1 MTDTDGATGPMTL
14 VQRTLFAGPTE
25 WVNPDLYGKVL
36 RGSAVQRRGSVTI
49 AAESTFTSDT
59 YFGRFPAS
67 YWQRWTRVRAVTLS
81 CELQLAGEP
90 VEVLVR
96 ASDIGAHVRT
106 LGSTIVTESGT
117 ASIEVP
123 LTTFLDGGS
132 MWTEFRTS
140 AAEVKVSAV
149 RWTVADSAQDRKLSI
164 AVCSFNRPVDCATT
178 VETIAADDEVA
189 SAIHRLYVTDQ
200 GDQPVAEQ
208 EGFQRASEA
217 LGETL
222 VLIRQ
227 ANLGGAGGFT
237 RGIVEATEQGTDGVD
252 VLLMDDDVRV
262 EPETVLRLAGMAK
275 FTTEPTILGAQML
288 YLFNPDYL
296 LASAE
301 GANLQSLKRGLPTDK
316 YTVHN
321 FDLVTGP
328 LPERRADTGYNGWWS
343 CLIPGEVVERIGLPL
358 PVFFQWDDVEYSLR
372 GRDYGIPTVTLPGA
386 AVWHAEFYWKDVD
399 GFGHYFAMRNGLIT
413 AAVRG
418 QFDAKGVAKQMS
430 RQIARSIA
438 AMQYGLA
445 HTHLKAVED
454 FLEGPGLLQDGG
466 TSALGQ
472 VNAERKQYSE
482 TIPLDPSETP
492 DVIPVA
498 RAGFPPAPNRRDLV
512 LAKRTAK
519 QLAGKVAPG
528 PVVVPFE
535 DSQWWNVSL
544 YGEAFVTDASQSAVR
559 HRTRDAEK
567 AKDLLTKLAKV
578 SKRLLSDGPEVAMS
592 YEAAVPELVDRD
604 NWRRLFAGE

>member
-1 MTDTDGATGPMTL
+1 MTDIDGASGQTTL

-36 RGSAVQRRGSVTI
+36 RGSAVQRRETVTI
-49 AAESTFTSDT
+49 AAESTFTSNT

-67 YWQRWTRVRAVTLS
+67 YWQRWTQVRAVTVS
-81 CELQLAGEP
+81 CDLQLSGEP

-106 LGSTIVTESGT
+106 LGSVIATESGT
-117 ASIEVP
+117 VSIEVP
-123 LTTFLDGGS
+123 VTTFLDGGS
-132 MWTEFRTS
+132 IWTEFRTS
-140 AAEVKVSAV
+140 VAEAEVSAI
-149 RWTVADSAQDRKLSI
+149 RWTVSDAAPERKLSI
-164 AVCSFNRPVDCATT
+164 AVCSYNRPVDCATT
-178 VETIAADDEVA
+178 VETIAKDPEVV
-189 SAIHRLYVTDQ
+189 SVIHRLYVTDQ

-208 EGFQRASEA
+208 EGFQRASESF
-217 LGETL
+217 GESL

-227 ANLGGAGGFT
+227 SNLGGAGGFT

-301 GANLQSLKRGLPTDK
+301 GVNLQSLKRGLPTDK

-321 FDLVTGP
+321 FDLVTGE
-328 LPERRADTGYNGWWS
+328 LPERRADTEYNGWWS

-372 GRDYGIPTVTLPGA
+372 GRDHGIPTVTLPGA

-418 QFDAKGVAKQMS
+418 QFDAKGVAKQMA
-430 RQIARSIA
+430 RQIARVIT

-454 FLEGPGLLQDGG
+454 FLEGPDLLHDGG

-472 VNAERKQYSE
+472 VNAERKQYPE
-482 TIPLDPSETP
+482 TVPLDPFEMP
-492 DVIPVA
+492 DVLPVA
-498 RAGFPPAPNRRDLV
+498 RAGFPPAPNRKDLV
-512 LAKRTAK
+512 LSKRTAN

-528 PVVVPFE
+528 PVVIPFE
-535 DSQWWNVSL
+535 DAQWWNVSL
-544 YGEAFVTDASQSAVR
+544 YEEAFVTDASQSAVR
-559 HRTRDAEK
+559 HRRRDPQK
-567 AKDLLTKLAKV
+567 AKDLLAQLAKV
-578 SKRLLSDGPEVAMS
+578 SKRLLSEGPKVAMS
-592 YEAAVPELVDRD
+592 YEAAVPDLVARD
-604 NWRRLFAGE
+604 NWSRLFAGE